1 MSGAATPSARTPSP
15 HRRVRVAAGRWALGL
30 AVALMDG
37 VSRGLRLLPP
47 AARYGPGD
55 AVSGLLAP
63 LWARPASLATRNF
76 ALMLG
81 RSPHDPRVR
90 ALARRSVRN
99 FARMAIDFLVVRTL
113 RPAEIRALVAQRG
126 EEHLAE
132 ALRGGRG
139 AIFAL
144 PHVGSWDV
152 AAAFFPV
159 THGPLTV
166 ITESDWAAD
175 LVAGSRRNQGVTLVS
190 RDRSLRAVIRALA
203 RNECVAILSDM
214 AKEGL
219 QVAEVPFFGR
229 SAPFPLGPARLAR
242 RTGAPILVVGCVR
255 LSDDAYRVEAQPPLR
270 ADPGRAAGEDAR
282 ALTAAIAAGFERI
295 IAAYPDQWYPFHR
308 IWPHDAPDP

>member
-1 MSGAATPSARTPSP
+1 MPSP
-15 HRRVRVAAGRWALGL
+15 RRRVRAAAGRWALGL

-37 VSRGLRLLPP
+37 VSSSLRLLPP
-47 AARYGPGD
+47 SARYGPGD
-55 AVSGLLAP
+55 ALSGLLAP
-63 LWARPASLATRNF
+63 LWARPASLAAHNF
-76 ALMLG
+76 AIMLG
-81 RSPHDPRVR
+81 RSPDDPRVR
-90 ALARRSVRN
+90 ALARCSVRN
-99 FARMAIDFLVVRTL
+99 FARMAIDFLVVRTM
-113 RPAEIRALVAQRG
+113 RPVEIRAFVAQRG

-132 ALRGGRG
+132 ALRGGHG

-166 ITESDWAAD
+166 ITEGDWAAA
-175 LVAGSRRNQGVTLVS
+175 LVAGSRQERGVTLVS

-203 RNECVAILSDM
+203 RNECVAILSDL

-219 QVAEVPFFGR
+219 QMTEVPFFGQ
-229 SAPFPLGPARLAR
+229 SAPLPLGPARLAR

-255 LSDDAYRVEAQPPLR
+255 LSDGTYRVEAQPLLR
-270 ADPGRAAGEDAR
+270 ADHGRAADEDAR

-295 IAAYPDQWYPFHR
+295 IATYPDQWYPFHR